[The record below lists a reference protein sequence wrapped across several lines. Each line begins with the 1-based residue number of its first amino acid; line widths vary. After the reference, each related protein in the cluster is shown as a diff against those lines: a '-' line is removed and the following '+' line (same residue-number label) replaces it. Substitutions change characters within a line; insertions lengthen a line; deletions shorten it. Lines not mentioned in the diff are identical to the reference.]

1 MSTRMNES
9 VEELEL
15 RDDFRSDAHI
25 DLVNSLRDILEEIN
39 AQRDDDV
46 TRELLNYTVILDTED
61 DIKSACNVIRND
73 LNKIKDKYG
82 DSRRTTIVDEQI
94 TYEIDKKA

>member
-15 RDDFRSDAHI
+15 RDDFKSDAYI

-46 TRELLNYTVILDTED
+46 TRELLNYTIILET
-61 DIKSACNVIRND
+61 
-73 LNKIKDKYG
+73 
-82 DSRRTTIVDEQI
+82 
-94 TYEIDKKA
+94 